1 MSTQRQDIVLQ
12 IIESRGEV
20 RLSDLQARFPD
31 ISAMTI
37 RRDLEALERQG
48 LIVRIRGGAKSIT
61 HLSMLKEAAY
71 PQRQVA
77 NTLAKQA
84 IAEKAIRLVSS
95 GQSIYID
102 SGTTCLMFAQYLP
115 DTSLFVLTPAPMTAI
130 ELVKNPGVKINLT
143 GGHLNRETMTLSGF
157 NAQEHVRGLNIDLA
171 FIGTGAFS
179 VSNGFTCGD
188 YYEAELKKLIIRKA
202 LKTVILMD
210 NSKIGYSMPYTFAKL
225 SSINTLITDATL
237 PADVLAAAKQANVIV
252 L

>member
-1 MSTQRQDIVLQ
+1 MSTQRRDTIIQ

-20 RLSDLQARFPD
+20 RLSDLQAKFPD
-31 ISAMTI
+31 VSAMTL
-37 RRDLEALERQG
+37 RRDLETLEQQG
-48 LIVRIRGGAKSIT
+48 LIVRTRGGAKSIA

-77 NTLAKQA
+77 NTIAKQT
-84 IAEKAIRLVSS
+84 IAQKAISLVSS
-95 GQSIYID
+95 GQSIYVD
-102 SGTTCLMFAQYLP
+102 SGTTCMMFAQFLP
-115 DTSLFVLTPAPMTAI
+115 DVSLFVLTPAPITAI

-143 GGHLNRETMTLSGF
+143 GGHLNRETMTLTGF

-179 VSNGFTCGD
+179 IGNGFSCGD

-210 NSKIGYSMPYTFAKL
+210 SSKIGYSMPYTFAKL
-225 SSINTLITDATL
+225 SSINTLVTDAPL
-237 PADVLAAAKQANVIV
+237 PADVLAAAAQANVIV